1 MTAVNLDLT
10 TITPT
15 ESDVRLAR
23 ASSQRLRLYV
33 QKNQP
38 LRITAGEGHDGTVE
52 IPAAAAALLLR
63 VLNQMA
69 QGHAVTVLPSDTE
82 LTTQKAADILGV
94 SRPFVVKEIK
104 ENRLP
109 ARNVGTRRRI
119 TLGDVL
125 AYKKRSDANRQRAL
139 DDLAKLDQE
148 LGIQ

>member
-1 MTAVNLDLT
+1 MNLML
-10 TITPT
+10 
-15 ESDVRLAR
+15 
-23 ASSQRLRLYV
+23 
-33 QKNQP
+33 
-38 LRITAGEGHDGTVE
+38 
-52 IPAAAAALLLR
+52 IPARPPSGAR
-63 VLNQMA
+63 VVLTGSRA
-69 QGHAVTVLPSDTE
+69 RHAVTVLPSDTE
-82 LTTQKAADILGV
+82 PTTQKAADILGV

>member
-23 ASSQRLRLYV
+23 ESSQRLRLYV

-38 LRITAGEGHDGTVE
+38 LRITAGEGLDGTVE

-63 VLNQMA
+63 VLNQLA
-69 QGHAVTVLPSDTE
+69 QGHSVTVLPSDTE

>member
-38 LRITAGEGHDGTVE
+38 LRITAGEGLDGTVE

-63 VLNQMA
+63 VLNQLA
-69 QGHAVTVLPSDTE
+69 QGHAVTVLPSDTD

>member
-23 ASSQRLRLYV
+23 ESSQRLRLYV

-38 LRITAGEGHDGTVE
+38 LRITAGEGLDGTVE

-63 VLNQMA
+63 VLNQLA

>member
-1 MTAVNLDLT
+1 M
-10 TITPT
+10 
-15 ESDVRLAR
+15 
-23 ASSQRLRLYV
+23 

-38 LRITAGEGHDGTVE
+38 LRITTSEGHDGTVE
-52 IPAAAAALLLR
+52 IPAAAALLLR

>member
-38 LRITAGEGHDGTVE
+38 LRITAGEGLDGTVE

-63 VLNQMA
+63 VLNQLA

>member
-38 LRITAGEGHDGTVE
+38 LRITAGEGLDGTVE

-63 VLNQMA
+63 VLNQLA

-94 SRPFVVKEIK
+94 SRPFVVKEIN

>member
-38 LRITAGEGHDGTVE
+38 LRITAGEGLDGTVE

-63 VLNQMA
+63 VLNQLA

-82 LTTQKAADILGV
+82 LTTQKAANILGV

>member
-23 ASSQRLRLYV
+23 ASSQRLSLYV

-38 LRITAGEGHDGTVE
+38 LRITAGEGLDGTVE

-63 VLNQMA
+63 VLNQLA